1 MPFEVH
7 AEGVDVEGVMR
18 RIRERIAEKKRLG
31 LLTDAEVREV
41 AEYPLHPVLDAQ
53 DVQSAL
59 LAELLDRPE
68 RWNYRFGPDSIYRS
82 SREGAGQWLERVRR
96 WLRPVQKLFWNPT
109 PMISAVS
116 RQADLNL
123 TYVHL
128 LHNLVLESTRLNL
141 QVQDLQNRVRQLQ
154 GRLDF
159 HARRE
164 KVLEQ
169 MLAERRSDGT

>member
-1 MPFEVH
+1 M
-7 AEGVDVEGVMR
+7 ARSGGDTG
-18 RIRERIAEKKRLG
+18 
-31 LLTDAEVREV
+31 
-41 AEYPLHPVLDAQ
+41 
-53 DVQSAL
+53 S
-59 LAELLDRPE
+59 AELLENPA
-68 RWNYRFGPDSIYRS
+68 RWNYTFGPDAVYRS
-82 SREGAGQWLERVRR
+82 SRGAVGQALEAIRRV
-96 WLRPVQKLFWNPT
+96 LRPVQKLFWNPT

-169 MLAERRSDGT
+169 MLAERRSNGT